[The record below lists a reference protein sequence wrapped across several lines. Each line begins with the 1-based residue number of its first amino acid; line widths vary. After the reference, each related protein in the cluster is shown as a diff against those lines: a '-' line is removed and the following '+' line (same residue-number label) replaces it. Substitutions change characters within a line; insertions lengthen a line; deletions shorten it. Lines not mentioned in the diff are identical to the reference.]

1 MGYQMSKMGQNRPK
15 QHVRFKFNSQ
25 YFSNLRYLS
34 HFPTLAIFF
43 SEFSV
48 WSVILLRMIL
58 NNQLVWLHA
67 VSTLNQFNLVLFIKH
82 HFQHTCWNFTMNRKD
97 QDPEKLPTS
106 LDSDLDRGEVGNS
119 PVVSSLEILWGKQKS
134 GTLWLIISGQL

>member
-1 MGYQMSKMGQNRPK
+1 
-15 QHVRFKFNSQ
+15 
-25 YFSNLRYLS
+25 
-34 HFPTLAIFF
+34 
-43 SEFSV
+43 
-48 WSVILLRMIL
+48 
-58 NNQLVWLHA
+58 
-67 VSTLNQFNLVLFIKH
+67 
-82 HFQHTCWNFTMNRKD
+82 MNRKD